1 MNFAELPT
9 AHGVVAGPS
18 CPPFSRQGQQK
29 GWHDSRSGS
38 FLATLQCIREQAARP
53 NSALIFFCVENVLGL
68 GDVPKGETQS
78 PRDEVVD
85 YLVSELGSSWSVWSW
100 KVNSLD
106 CGLPQCRQRLMIC
119 GRLGRAFL
127 TPIPRMEP
135 ACFKFQSIPLDKIFE
150 PTGPELSIE
159 AKLTPRMQA
168 NLDYYRTKHA
178 ECAPGTIIVCDLS
191 RAPNKARKP
200 VSRDDGVVPTLT
212 TMNLMFIFQI
222 GSNKFCRYI
231 SAKER
236 LMLQGFDPD
245 PILSSM
251 SEARASFAAGNAM
264 SVGAIGL
271 TIACCLSDRI

>member
-1 MNFAELPT
+1 MSPAFDDMWS
-9 AHGVVAGPS
+9 AGTGIS
-18 CPPFSRQGQQK
+18 HTHSTNGACMFQVS
-29 GWHDSRSGS
+29 
-38 FLATLQCIREQAARP
+38 
-53 NSALIFFCVENVLGL
+53 
-68 GDVPKGETQS
+68 
-78 PRDEVVD
+78 VD
-85 YLVSELGSSWSVWSW
+85 
-100 KVNSLD
+100 
-106 CGLPQCRQRLMIC
+106 
-119 GRLGRAFL
+119 
-127 TPIPRMEP
+127 
-135 ACFKFQSIPLDKIFE
+135 
-150 PTGPELSIE
+150 PTGQNIRAHRARAEHR
-159 AKLTPRMQA
+159 TQA
-168 NLDYYRTKHA
+168 NLDYYRNKHA